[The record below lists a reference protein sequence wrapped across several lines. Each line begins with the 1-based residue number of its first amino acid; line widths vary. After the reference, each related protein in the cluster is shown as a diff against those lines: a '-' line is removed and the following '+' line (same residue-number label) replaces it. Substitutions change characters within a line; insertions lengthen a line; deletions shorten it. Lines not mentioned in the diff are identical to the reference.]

1 MIPARTLRPLLA
13 LSLILAAT
21 SAEARTALS
30 GGPFG
35 NGLTEAFLILEHL
48 AGLLAIGLWAGQI
61 GGSAAWHVP
70 VAAVAGALVA
80 GLAANLGLPLPR
92 ASFGLALAV
101 IASGVLAATAW
112 RPAPLI
118 ALPIAAV
125 IGVFH
130 GYMSGGSWLFWS
142 GYGVGMLLVAA
153 AGFGLETILSQG
165 VSPRAV
171 RVCGGGAALV
181 GILDLAGRF

>member
-1 MIPARTLRPLLA
+1 MPRVFLA
-13 LSLILAAT
+13 LILTLAAT
-21 SAEARTALS
+21 SAEARTVLS

-35 NGLTEAFLILEHL
+35 NGLSEAFLVLEHL

-70 VAAVAGALVA
+70 VAAVAGALAA
-80 GLAANLGLPLPR
+80 GLAANLGLPLPK

-101 IASGVLAATAW
+101 IAAGALAAAAW

-125 IGVFH
+125 LGLFH
-130 GYMSGGSWLFWS
+130 GYMSGGSWLFWG
-142 GYGVGMLLVAA
+142 GYGVGLLLVAA
-153 AGFGLETILSQG
+153 AGFGLETILAQG
-165 VSPRAV
+165 VSPKAV
-171 RVCGGGAALV
+171 RVCGGGAALA